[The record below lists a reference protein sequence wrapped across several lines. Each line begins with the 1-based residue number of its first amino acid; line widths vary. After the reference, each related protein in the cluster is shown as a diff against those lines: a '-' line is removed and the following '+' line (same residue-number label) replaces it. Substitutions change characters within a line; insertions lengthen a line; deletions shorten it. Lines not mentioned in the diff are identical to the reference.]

1 MRLYGSV
8 GAGGLLPP
16 SSPPSGVPEDAA
28 ARRSLQGE
36 PPGMRP
42 LPCRGS
48 QPRWGSDAALQVA
61 ATPPTPPKGEA
72 ERAGRRAPKIYTRLI
87 NVKCSLQ
94 TGVTST
100 SLYNIHRHTIIDTPQ
115 YRFVQLWVLWAAI
128 GNSGLFF
135 CPFSYFFPPLLLF
148 KWIKMVTGEAMPPP
162 NPPPLPPPSLPPPP

>member
-1 MRLYGSV
+1 MDLLGL
-8 GAGGLLPP
+8 GASCPRP
-16 SSPPSGVPEDAA
+16 PPSGVPEDAA

-135 CPFSYFFPPLLLF
+135 FVLFLIFSPPFSFLNGL
-148 KWIKMVTGEAMPPP
+148 KWLQERRC
-162 NPPPLPPPSLPPPP
+162 LPPILLPSLPPPSPPPPP